1 MGDLTI
7 TEPPVDDVDSATVAM
22 TLAPGASVALVG
34 VTATEP
40 LAVPIVMRAVPAVLF
55 LMGKA

>member
-1 MGDLTI
+1 MTI